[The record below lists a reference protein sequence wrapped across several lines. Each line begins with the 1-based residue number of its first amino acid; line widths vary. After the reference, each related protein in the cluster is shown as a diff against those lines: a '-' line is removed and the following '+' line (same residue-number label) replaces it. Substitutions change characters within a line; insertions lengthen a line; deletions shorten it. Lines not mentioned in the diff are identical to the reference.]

1 MQPLNRREQL
11 QALLA
16 ATMLALLGFALY
28 HGGSAALVSL
38 AGAAGAGW
46 LAFGNP
52 RTATTPQALLE
63 RISGVAGHE
72 LDRAEEWLCAQIGAE
87 KKGDRT
93 IVGVAFNFAL
103 VMAVVL
109 PADLLFQHMT
119 SAENSLLL
127 YQRFLTWFVWAVES
141 AFGVAVSIGGS
152 NGTLLLYDDMID
164 LEIVSACTGLHETL
178 FLGLLI
184 LCFRGVQPMVRV
196 RWAAYAAI
204 FIFFENALRI
214 ITAYPLIMQYGFAT
228 WDKVHYFWWQTGQYA
243 LIMALF
249 MLWVMTIGG
258 RPENRSR
265 ARPT

>member
-1 MQPLNRREQL
+1 MQPLNRREQM
-11 QALLA
+11 QAILA
-16 ATMLALLGFALY
+16 AIGLLLVGFALFY
-28 HGGSAALVSL
+28 GGSAAAVALI
-38 AGAAGAGW
+38 AAAGAFW

-63 RISGVAGHE
+63 RVSGVAAHK
-72 LDRAEEWLCAQIGAE
+72 LDRAESWLCAQVSAE

-93 IVGVAFNFAL
+93 LVGVAFNFML
-103 VMAVVL
+103 VMAMVL

-119 SAENSLLL
+119 RGENSLLL
-127 YQRFLTWFVWAVES
+127 YQKFLTWFVWAVES
-141 AFGVAVSIGGS
+141 AFGIAVTIGGS
-152 NGTLLLYDDMID
+152 NGTLLRYEEMID

-184 LCFRGVQPMVRV
+184 LCFRGVKPLVRV
-196 RWAAYAAI
+196 HWAAYAAI

-214 ITAYPLIMQYGFAT
+214 ITAYPLIMQYGFTT

-249 MLWVMTIGG
+249 VLWVLTIGG
-258 RPENRSR
+258 RSENRSR
-265 ARPT
+265 ARSA